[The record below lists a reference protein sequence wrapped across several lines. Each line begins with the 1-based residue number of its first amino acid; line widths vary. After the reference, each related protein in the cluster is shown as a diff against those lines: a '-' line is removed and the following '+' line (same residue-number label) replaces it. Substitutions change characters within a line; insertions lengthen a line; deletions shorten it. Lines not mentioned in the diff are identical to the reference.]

1 MFYERR
7 ASLRHK
13 IFEHMEAVI
22 FFGERQIPATIADV
36 SDDGLRIVVE
46 DLENHPL
53 PHSLVVGSH
62 IEVAVKEDDRA
73 IECEVKR
80 IENGE
85 LGLRY
90 FDGVSNLRRKALM
103 KKIAS

>member
-1 MFYERR
+1 MYYERR
-7 ASLRHK
+7 ASMRHK
-13 IFEHMEAVI
+13 IFDHVEAVI
-22 FFGERQIPATIADV
+22 FFGERQIRARIADI
-36 SDDGLRIVVE
+36 SDDGLRVVIE
-46 DLENHPL
+46 DVETHPL

-62 IEVAVKEDDRA
+62 IELAVKQDDRA

-90 FDGVSNLRRKALM
+90 FDGVTNLRRKALM
-103 KKIAS
+103 KKIMA